1 LIELLVEKECGC
13 FKRSSF
19 EAKHLFETKQEA
31 LRYANEMCEK
41 MNIKFCHKHKFRY
54 EEENEQIL
62 IKMEIAK

>member
-1 LIELLVEKECGC
+1 MEKQCGC

-19 EAKHLFETKQEA
+19 EASQTFDTKEEA
-31 LRYANEMCEK
+31 LEEANEMCRV

-54 EEENEQIL
+54 EENENQII